1 MENKSFRNL
10 IRNFS
15 YNIVKYRDEVL
26 KKFDVDI
33 NDWMVNE
40 VTTKQI
46 DSIEK
51 VILHNIT

>member
-40 VTTKQI
+40 VTSKQI